1 MWVTISIIFIYLLGV
16 DDGVDDSQRAL
27 QFCHEL
33 GCATGNM
40 KILFLMAHAFG
51 SVHRCVG
58 IE

>member
-1 MWVTISIIFIYLLGV
+1 MWVTISITFIYLLS
-16 DDGVDDSQRAL
+16 VDDSQRAL